1 MEGTNFSTEKLLRG
15 KLQTFQNDLKDNVAI
30 KEYFV
35 PTGTKNS
42 KRASISLKVLVSHFS
57 TFQPQDDLK
66 LDNKQQ
72 IYLLTTIQK
81 FIISLLKGYTIQ
93 DFFDAILKN
102 EEVDLRVRYS
112 NWKDFISLICSIP
125 ERSANLM
132 ALDKSSGYTEE
143 NNFLNEAN
151 LFDKFTTDSEL
162 LIYNKSGK
170 SDLEGMYYNFIENLD
185 YVESII
191 SIKKKSYLN
200 FFVNFMDNKLLEDET
215 KLLVFA
221 CSELFSKICRIGHSK
236 ILAQM
241 VYSKLLIRLHNSTSH
256 IYYKIWRNIISSFSS
271 HTVELFLTA
280 FLLNSQSQDL
290 SKITN
295 PVSIADKSRYLIRK
309 VATLLSLLIERD
321 KSENI
326 SYLIKF
332 KYFIGGKLF
341 HISIVRVLCCFLS
354 WGELQ
359 DQFDDMLRKI
369 ICQTDNLKLNV
380 NDDLT
385 QLLKTLISSWSDP
398 TFIKHAS
405 NSTQIYITSVIL
417 IIFGYLPKYTLI
429 KAAISREITPGITQ
443 WLQSTSE
450 ESRKLGM
457 VTAEMLSKLIDV
469 SENVLDFELNPE
481 DKDVK
486 YLRQLVELK
495 DGIVNLPDIDYEE
508 NVEEKFSYQEN
519 ENTINNELESA
530 THQNEVKSGV
540 SVKIENINESV
551 VDSDDE
557 DDFVPYPMK
566 EESDDDDDDNVE
578 SMPQTKKKKILS
590 PVYIID
596 LLFYLKASD
605 DPDKLEVALKA
616 AENLIREKSE
626 FGMEL
631 DDHAVELARILIGL
645 QNNFDLNRFEENRHA
660 AMVALICGSPK
671 IAVPYIIQQFF
682 EKKYSLAEKYMILSV
697 LSTGARELAG
707 LQVKKNI
714 EDKKELDTLSQEI
727 SKLNLIPLKTL
738 KNDKVRRFSSK
749 PLVESMRTTSVNRF
763 NELAAKTF
771 FFPLTTGF
779 WNLARDRSRG
789 NFMNDPTLV
798 QRYVTT
804 LGMIVQCSINT
815 ISLSQITRE
824 FWDLIFSLRFFDDPA
839 VLSSLLFGISAILNV
854 LSERELAE
862 SFGKELVE
870 SQQWVTTI
878 FESKI
883 NEQVQSMAA
892 WVLVKIKE
900 IIKEYQVLLMG
911 NLLPIT

>member
-42 KRASISLKVLVSHFS
+42 KRASISLKVLIIN
-57 TFQPQDDLK
+57 
-66 LDNKQQ
+66 NKF
-72 IYLLTTIQK
+72 IYLQQFK
-81 FIISLLKGYTIQ
+81 SYTIQ

-143 NNFLNEAN
+143 NNFLNEAYP
-151 LFDKFTTDSEL
+151 FTTDSEL

>member
-1 MEGTNFSTEKLLRG
+1 
-15 KLQTFQNDLKDNVAI
+15 
-30 KEYFV
+30 
-35 PTGTKNS
+35 
-42 KRASISLKVLVSHFS
+42 
-57 TFQPQDDLK
+57 
-66 LDNKQQ
+66 
-72 IYLLTTIQK
+72 
-81 FIISLLKGYTIQ
+81 
-93 DFFDAILKN
+93 
-102 EEVDLRVRYS
+102 
-112 NWKDFISLICSIP
+112 
-125 ERSANLM
+125 
-132 ALDKSSGYTEE
+132 
-143 NNFLNEAN
+143 
-151 LFDKFTTDSEL
+151 
-162 LIYNKSGK
+162 
-170 SDLEGMYYNFIENLD
+170 
-185 YVESII
+185 
-191 SIKKKSYLN
+191 
-200 FFVNFMDNKLLEDET
+200 
-215 KLLVFA
+215 
-221 CSELFSKICRIGHSK
+221 
-236 ILAQM
+236 
-241 VYSKLLIRLHNSTSH
+241 
-256 IYYKIWRNIISSFSS
+256 
-271 HTVELFLTA
+271 
-280 FLLNSQSQDL
+280 
-290 SKITN
+290 
-295 PVSIADKSRYLIRK
+295 
-309 VATLLSLLIERD
+309 
-321 KSENI
+321 
-326 SYLIKF
+326 
-332 KYFIGGKLF
+332 
-341 HISIVRVLCCFLS
+341 
-354 WGELQ
+354 
-359 DQFDDMLRKI
+359 
-369 ICQTDNLKLNV
+369 
-380 NDDLT
+380 
-385 QLLKTLISSWSDP
+385 
-398 TFIKHAS
+398 
-405 NSTQIYITSVIL
+405 
-417 IIFGYLPKYTLI
+417 
-429 KAAISREITPGITQ
+429 
-443 WLQSTSE
+443 
-450 ESRKLGM
+450 
-457 VTAEMLSKLIDV
+457 
-469 SENVLDFELNPE
+469 
-481 DKDVK
+481 
-486 YLRQLVELK
+486 
-495 DGIVNLPDIDYEE
+495 
-508 NVEEKFSYQEN
+508 
-519 ENTINNELESA
+519 
-530 THQNEVKSGV
+530 
-540 SVKIENINESV
+540 
-551 VDSDDE
+551 
-557 DDFVPYPMK
+557 
-566 EESDDDDDDNVE
+566 
-578 SMPQTKKKKILS
+578 MPQTKKKKILS

-671 IAVPYIIQQFF
+671 IA
-682 EKKYSLAEKYMILSV
+682 KYSLAEKYMILSV

-892 WVLVKIKE
+892 NSNNL
-900 IIKEYQVLLMG
+900 
-911 NLLPIT
+911 NLLTSTNPSQKKNPNQNNLRKEQSL

>member
-15 KLQTFQNDLKDNVAI
+15 KLQTLQNDLKDQDAI

-35 PTGTKNS
+35 PEGTKNS
-42 KRASISLKVLVSHFS
+42 KRASVSLKVLVSHFS
-57 TFQPQDDLK
+57 TTFQPQNDLK
-66 LDNKQQ
+66 IDNKQQ
-72 IYLLTTIQK
+72 TYLLVTIQK

-132 ALDKSSGYTEE
+132 ALDKSSGYIEE
-143 NNFLNEAN
+143 NNFLSEAN
-151 LFDKFTTDSEL
+151 LFDKFMTDSEL

-170 SDLEGMYYNFIENLD
+170 GDLE
-185 YVESII
+185 
-191 SIKKKSYLN
+191 
-200 FFVNFMDNKLLEDET
+200 EDEI
-215 KLLVFA
+215 KVLVFA
-221 CSELFSKICRIGHSK
+221 CGELFSKICRIGHSK
-236 ILAQM
+236 ILAQTI
-241 VYSKLLIRLHNSTSH
+241 YSKLIIRLHNSTSH
-256 IYYKIWRNIISSFSS
+256 TYYKIWRNIVSSFSS
-271 HTVELFLTA
+271 HTAELFLTA
-280 FLLNSQSQDL
+280 LLLHFQSQDL

-295 PVSIADKSRYLIRK
+295 PVSIEDKSRYLIRK
-309 VATLLSLLIERD
+309 VSILLSLLIEKD
-321 KSENI
+321 NNENI

-332 KYFIGGKLF
+332 KYFIGGKVF
-341 HISIVRVLCCFLS
+341 PISIVRVLCCFLS
-354 WGELQ
+354 WGELH
-359 DQFDDMLRKI
+359 DQHDDILRKI
-369 ICQTDNLKLNV
+369 ICQIDNLKLNV

-385 QLLKTLISSWSDP
+385 QLLKTLILSWSDP

-417 IIFGYLPKYTLI
+417 IIFGYLPKSTLI
-429 KAAISREITPGITQ
+429 KAAISKEITPGITQ

-495 DGIVNLPDIDYEE
+495 DGIVNLPDIDYEDK
-508 NVEEKFSYQEN
+508 VEDDLNGEKFSYHEDG
-519 ENTINNELESA
+519 NTINNELESV

-540 SVKIENINESV
+540 SAEIENNNEMRL

-557 DDFVPYPMK
+557 DDFVPYPMS
-566 EESDDDDDDNVE
+566 EESDDDDDVVE
-578 SMPQTKKKKILS
+578 PIPQTKKKKILS

-596 LLFYLKASD
+596 LLSYLKASD
-605 DPDKLEVALKA
+605 DPDKLEVAMKA
-616 AENLIREKSE
+616 AENLIREKSD
-626 FGMEL
+626 FGTEL
-631 DDHAVELARILIGL
+631 DDHAIELARVLIGL

-660 AMVALICGSPK
+660 AMAAIICGSPK
-671 IAVPYIIQQFF
+671 IAVPFIIQQFF
-682 EKKYSLAEKYMILSV
+682 EKKYSLAERYMILSV

-707 LQVKKNI
+707 LQVKKSI
-714 EDKKELDTLSQEI
+714 ENKKELDILSQEI
-727 SKLNLIPLKTL
+727 SELNLTPLKTF

-771 FFPLTTGF
+771 FFPLTAGF
-779 WNLARDRSRG
+779 WNLARDRCTG

-798 QRYVTT
+798 QKYVTT
-804 LGMIVQCSINT
+804 LGIIVQCSINT

-824 FWDLIFSLRFFDDPA
+824 FWDLIFSLRFFDDPT
-839 VLSSLLFGISAILNV
+839 VLSSILFGISVILNV

-878 FESKI
+878 FENKI

>member
-221 CSELFSKICRIGHSK
+221 CSELFSKICRIGHS
-236 ILAQM
+236 
-241 VYSKLLIRLHNSTSH
+241 SK
-256 IYYKIWRNIISSFSS
+256 FSRKC
-271 HTVELFLTA
+271 
-280 FLLNSQSQDL
+280 QDL

-405 NSTQIYITSVIL
+405 NSTQIYITSAQI
-417 IIFGYLPKYTLI
+417 
-429 KAAISREITPGITQ
+429 
-443 WLQSTSE
+443 W
-450 ESRKLGM
+450 

>member
-215 KLLVFA
+215 KLL
-221 CSELFSKICRIGHSK
+221 
-236 ILAQM
+236 
-241 VYSKLLIRLHNSTSH
+241 
-256 IYYKIWRNIISSFSS
+256 IWRNIISSFSS

-457 VTAEMLSKLIDV
+457 AQIWVTAEMLSKLIDV

-540 SVKIENINESV
+540 SVKI
-551 VDSDDE
+551 
-557 DDFVPYPMK
+557 
-566 EESDDDDDDNVE
+566 
-578 SMPQTKKKKILS
+578 
-590 PVYIID
+590 
-596 LLFYLKASD
+596 
-605 DPDKLEVALKA
+605 
-616 AENLIREKSE
+616 
-626 FGMEL
+626 G
-631 DDHAVELARILIGL
+631 
-645 QNNFDLNRFEENRHA
+645 
-660 AMVALICGSPK
+660 
-671 IAVPYIIQQFF
+671 
-682 EKKYSLAEKYMILSV
+682 
-697 LSTGARELAG
+697 
-707 LQVKKNI
+707 
-714 EDKKELDTLSQEI
+714 
-727 SKLNLIPLKTL
+727 
-738 KNDKVRRFSSK
+738 
-749 PLVESMRTTSVNRF
+749 
-763 NELAAKTF
+763 
-771 FFPLTTGF
+771 
-779 WNLARDRSRG
+779 
-789 NFMNDPTLV
+789 
-798 QRYVTT
+798 
-804 LGMIVQCSINT
+804 
-815 ISLSQITRE
+815 
-824 FWDLIFSLRFFDDPA
+824 
-839 VLSSLLFGISAILNV
+839 
-854 LSERELAE
+854 
-862 SFGKELVE
+862 
-870 SQQWVTTI
+870 
-878 FESKI
+878 
-883 NEQVQSMAA
+883 
-892 WVLVKIKE
+892 
-900 IIKEYQVLLMG
+900 
-911 NLLPIT
+911 

>member
-221 CSELFSKICRIGHSK
+221 CSELFSKICRIGHS
-236 ILAQM
+236 
-241 VYSKLLIRLHNSTSH
+241 SK
-256 IYYKIWRNIISSFSS
+256 FSRKC
-271 HTVELFLTA
+271 
-280 FLLNSQSQDL
+280 QDL

>member
-81 FIISLLKGYTIQ
+81 FIISLLKGYNIQ

-221 CSELFSKICRIGHSK
+221 CSELFSKICRIGHS
-236 ILAQM
+236 
-241 VYSKLLIRLHNSTSH
+241 SK
-256 IYYKIWRNIISSFSS
+256 FSRKC
-271 HTVELFLTA
+271 
-280 FLLNSQSQDL
+280 QDL

-321 KSENI
+321 NSENI

-540 SVKIENINESV
+540 SVEIENSNESV